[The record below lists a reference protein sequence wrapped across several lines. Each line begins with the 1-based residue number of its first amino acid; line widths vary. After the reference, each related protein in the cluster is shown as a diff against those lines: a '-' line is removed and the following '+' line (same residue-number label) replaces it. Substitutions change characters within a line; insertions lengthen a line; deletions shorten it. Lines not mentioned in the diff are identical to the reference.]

1 MTELVFFLE
10 EASAKAMLE
19 VLVPR
24 LLPPGAVFHL
34 RRVVFEGKQD
44 LERNLERKLR
54 GYLTPNAK
62 FFVLRDQDREDCRK
76 LKHRL
81 KKICTKAKRPATV
94 VRIACREL
102 ESFYL
107 GDLRAVEKALG
118 LKNLARRQST
128 EKFRDPDQLQN
139 PAAELNLQHSRSQ
152 SYLQLVRAIAAALPA
167 KQENPFTTQISFPTT
182 QNKGLIKQP
191 PQSPLDGLI

>member
-24 LLPPGAVFHL
+24 LAPPGAAFHL
-34 RRVVFEGKQD
+34 RCVVFEGKQD
-44 LERNLERKLR
+44 LERNLEQKLR

-76 LKHRL
+76 LKQRL
-81 KKICTKAKRPATV
+81 KKICVKAKRPATV

-139 PAAELNLQHSRSQ
+139 PAAELESLTGYIYQKVGGSRAIAAELNPHQSRSK
-152 SYLQLVRAIAAALPA
+152 SYLQLVTAITAALPV
-167 KQENPFTTQISFPTT
+167 K
-182 QNKGLIKQP
+182 
-191 PQSPLDGLI
+191 

>member
-24 LLPPGAVFHL
+24 LAPPGAAFPL
-34 RRVVFEGKQD
+34 RCVVFEGKQD

-76 LKHRL
+76 LKQRL
-81 KKICTKAKRPATV
+81 KKICVKAKRPATV

-107 GDLRAVEKALG
+107 GDLRA
-118 LKNLARRQST
+118 KNLARRQST

-139 PAAELNLQHSRSQ
+139 PAAELESLTGHIYQKVGGSRAIAAELNPHQSRSK
-152 SYLQLVRAIAAALPA
+152 SYLQLVTAITAALPA
-167 KQENPFTTQISFPTT
+167 K
-182 QNKGLIKQP
+182 
-191 PQSPLDGLI
+191 

>member
-24 LLPPGAVFHL
+24 LAPPGAAFHL
-34 RRVVFEGKQD
+34 RCVVFEGKQD

-76 LKHRL
+76 LKQRL
-81 KKICTKAKRPATV
+81 KKICVKAKRPATV

-107 GDLRAVEKALG
+107 GDLRA
-118 LKNLARRQST
+118 KNLARRQST

-139 PAAELNLQHSRSQ
+139 PAAELESLTGHIYQKVGGSRAIAAELNPHQSRSK
-152 SYLQLVRAIAAALPA
+152 SYLQLVTAITAALPA
-167 KQENPFTTQISFPTT
+167 K
-182 QNKGLIKQP
+182 
-191 PQSPLDGLI
+191 